1 MNPENLTPEIL
12 RAGLTMLGL
21 GLGAVAAVFLVGVL
35 TKYAGPLLK
44 ERRPLDVTMLAVVE
58 GKRTC
63 MQTESEGHPE
73 KNGTMRF
80 FVTFAPEGEPEVELM
95 VSAEEYAALTEGTR
109 GYLTVQD
116 KQFVSF
122 TSENEVAKA

>member
-1 MNPENLTPEIL
+1 MTLENLTPEIL

-44 ERRPLDVTMLAVVE
+44 ERKPLDVTMLAVID
-58 GKRTC
+58 GKRTS
-63 MQTESEGHPE
+63 MQAQNGDCADESRP
-73 KNGTMRF
+73 MRF
-80 FVTFAPEGEPEVELM
+80 FVTFVPEGERNVELE
-95 VSAEEYAALTEGTR
+95 VSADQYAALTEWVR

-122 TSENEVAKA
+122 TAENEVAKA